1 MTAQAELGTSP
12 TEDIRQA
19 LARADLISDEMRAD
33 PFPFFAQLL
42 EHAPVIYNERHK
54 AWVIAGHELIS
65 RALKAEQFGTDR
77 IGPYLESRIAPQDR
91 ERFRRMFDLLSSML
105 LFRAAPVHTRLRGL
119 VQKSFTPWRIQALRE
134 DTLRIGYELAGA
146 IKQRL
151 DAGEASVDLLEAFC
165 IPLPGQVIAK
175 MFGVPVQDGPRL
187 KGWAEELGLFING
200 ALGNPERNERVAV
213 AMQEFED
220 YLREQIARYRKE
232 SADNILS
239 GLVTAADDGGQLSED
254 ELIAT
259 CMLILDAGY
268 KTVQYALA
276 NTLLVLLES
285 PEDWDALAAMEEV
298 SQEAVEEC
306 LRFAAPGHYMIRRA
320 DADMDFEGHRIAAGS
335 RVYLATGA
343 ANRDPARFAD
353 PQRFDIRRK
362 IAPHLSFGGGAHFC
376 LGAPL
381 ARMEIK
387 AALTSLLRTVPRLE
401 LAEPMD
407 ALQFQRVLILRGV
420 DRVPVRV
427 ARPAAQEAA

>member
-1 MTAQAELGTSP
+1 MTANVEAESP
-12 TEDIRQA
+12 SVEDIRSS
-19 LARADLISDEMRAD
+19 LAQEDLISDDKRAN
-33 PFPFFAQLL
+33 PHPFFEALL
-42 EHAPVIYNERHK
+42 EHAPVIYNTRHK
-54 AWVIAGHELIS
+54 AWIISGYDQIS
-65 RALKAEQFGTDR
+65 RALKGDQFGTDR

-91 ERFRRMFDLLSSML
+91 DRFRRMFDLLGSML
-105 LFRAAPVHTRLRGL
+105 LFRAAPVHTRLRGV
-119 VQKSFTPWRIQALRE
+119 VQKSFTPWRIEALRE
-134 DTLRIGYELAGA
+134 DTLRIAYELAGA
-146 IKQRL
+146 IRQRL
-151 DAGEASVDLLEAFC
+151 DAGETTVDLLEDFC

-175 MFGVPVQDGPRL
+175 MFGVPVEDGVRL

-213 AMQEFED
+213 AMAEFEE
-220 YLREQIARYRKE
+220 YLRAQIARYRE
-232 SADNILS
+232 EGADNILS
-239 GLVTAADDGGQLSED
+239 GLVAAADEGGKLDED

-276 NTLLVLLES
+276 NALLVLLGS
-285 PEDWDALAAMEEV
+285 PADWEALAEMEEV

-320 DADMDFEGHRIAAGS
+320 DADMDFDGHRIPAGA

-343 ANRDPARFAD
+343 ANRDSARFPD

-362 IAPHLSFGGGAHFC
+362 IAPHMSFGGGAHFC

-387 AALTSLLRTVPRLE
+387 SALTALLRTVPRLE
-401 LAEPMD
+401 LAVPFES
-407 ALQFQRVLILRGV
+407 LQFQRVLILRAV
-420 DRVPVRV
+420 DRLPVRV
-427 ARPAAQEAA
+427 AKGAA